1 MQLDLPM
8 MVGRSIPVLYIPFDG
23 TGVPVVK
30 KETVGRQGNR
40 EGQPAPTREAKLGR
54 RVHPDDLRAG
64 RIRYP

>member
-40 EGQPAPTREAKLGR
+40 EGQSQDHAVEHLEFLKIR
-54 RVHPDDLRAG
+54 RQ
-64 RIRYP
+64 